1 MEKKITINDIA
12 RIANVSKSTV
22 SRYLNGGSISPKTRE
37 KIDDVVVA
45 HNYQPNAFAQSLKQQ
60 INHTVGVIV
69 PRLDSS
75 AQTEMLRGLDNA
87 NQDDIFLIVN
97 SYQDEAR
104 ELAAIERLS
113 SQNIGGL
120 ILLTANISA
129 NIRQLLEQFDIP
141 IVIQGQDDSGFHRV
155 VMNDVAAGR
164 NVAAYLLTLAPQRV
178 LLLGIDA
185 KKDQAIGHDRF
196 NPIQQAL
203 HDHQIVYDMVMSDF
217 NLQVAK
223 DDALTAMQQ
232 QQYDVVVAATDRMA
246 VGALQASLTLHQ
258 SPKIIGFGQSDMS
271 RIVTPNLTSFEY
283 DFFETGRALYHL
295 FDEVRHHPEPQKK
308 RILINGQLTVR
319 ASTN

>member
-129 NIRQLLEQFDIP
+129 NIRQLLAQFDIP
-141 IVIQGQDDSGFHRV
+141 IVIQGQDYSGFHRV

-203 HDHQIVYDMVMSDF
+203 HDHQIVYDIVMSDF

-308 RILINGQLTVR
+308 RILINGKLTVR

>member
-155 VMNDVAAGR
+155 VMNDVEAGR
-164 NVAAYLLTLAPQRV
+164 NVAAYLLTLAPRRV

>member
-164 NVAAYLLTLAPQRV
+164 NVAAYLLTLAPRRV

-295 FDEVRHHPEPQKK
+295 FDEVRHQPEPQKK

>member
-164 NVAAYLLTLAPQRV
+164 NVAAYLLTLAPRRV

>member
-164 NVAAYLLTLAPQRV
+164 NVAAYLLTLAPRRV

-203 HDHQIVYDMVMSDF
+203 HDHQIAYDIVMSDF

>member
-203 HDHQIVYDMVMSDF
+203 HDQQIVYDIVMSDF

>member
-203 HDHQIVYDMVMSDF
+203 HDHQIAYDIVMSDF